1 MDRSTLCRGSGM
13 IKEFCMAC
21 RGTGISGYYN
31 SATSHKVIDCDYCQ
45 GKGWV
50 GLEPS
55 FKGEAV
61 QIGVTQV
68 YRTTVTQSALW
79 GSTEL
84 TNIAV
89 YIKEIKEEKE

>member
-1 MDRSTLCRGSGM
+1 M
-13 IKEFCMAC
+13 IKEWCEECKA
-21 RGTGISGYYN
+21 TGSVYPN
-31 SATSHKVIDCDYCQ
+31 STDELCEINGEDCPNCQ

-89 YIKEIKEEKE
+89 YIKEIKE